1 MSATR
6 NVLAAFVTLTAATA
20 SAATGA
26 IDPSVA
32 IPSVRPS
39 PVIPSS
45 AFTAAFIG
53 SVADDRG
60 GDEVRIAQTWP
71 CPNCPT
77 PFLKLPYMKSG
88 HTKGGGP
95 FVKNTPQSRLAAPV
109 RSAPVPVPHVPV
121 PHVR

>member
-39 PVIPSS
+39 LVIPSS

-53 SVADDRG
+53 SVADDQG
-60 GDEVRIAQTWP
+60 GAQVNYAHYESMP
-71 CPNCPT
+71 YPKT
-77 PFLKLPYMKSG
+77 PPRYLKIIP
-88 HTKGGGP
+88 P
-95 FVKNTPQSRLAAPV
+95 TPQSRPAGPV
-109 RSAPVPVPHVPV
+109 RLAPVPI